1 MKNKDTQNLMQ
12 KIALLLQE
20 EEEKGGDDSAFLRES
35 LSKINSR
42 LDKIESQLAAPN
54 SKFQTSN
61 SKAAHPSLQKMR
73 IIEEIVEELFSNQP
87 EQKLC
92 TFEPHNKPCDNC
104 SLCNT
109 RGF

>member
-1 MKNKDTQNLMQ
+1 MKNKNSQQLME
-12 KIALLLQE
+12 KIALLLRE
-20 EEEKGGDDSAFLRES
+20 EESDDSAFIRES
-35 LSKINSR
+35 LANINQR
-42 LDKIESQLAAPN
+42 LNKIESQISAQNPK
-54 SKFQTSN
+54 SKIQNPKSV
-61 SKAAHPSLQKMR
+61 HPSMEKMR
-73 IIEEIVEELFSNQP
+73 IIEEIVEELFSNQT

>member
-1 MKNKDTQNLMQ
+1 ME

-20 EEEKGGDDSAFLRES
+20 EEKGSDDSTFLRES
-35 LSKINSR
+35 LTKINQR
-42 LDKIESQLAAPN
+42 LDKIESQLTFQNSPAAIHNPQ
-54 SKFQTSN
+54 F
-61 SKAAHPSLQKMR
+61 AHPSLEKMR
-73 IIEEIVEELFSNQP
+73 IIEEVVEELFSTQP

>member
-1 MKNKDTQNLMQ
+1 MAEKNTQTLME

-20 EEEKGGDDSAFLRES
+20 DEKGSDDSAFLRES
-35 LSKINSR
+35 LTKINQR
-42 LDKIESQLAAPN
+42 LDKIESQLTVPDSRFQIPN
-54 SKFQTSN
+54 SKSI
-61 SKAAHPSLQKMR
+61 HPSLEKMR
-73 IIEEIVEELFSNQP
+73 IIEEVVEELFSAQQ

>member
-1 MKNKDTQNLMQ
+1 MSNKNTQNLME

-20 EEEKGGDDSAFLRES
+20 EEHKDDSALLRES
-35 LSKINSR
+35 LEKINSR
-42 LDKIESQLAAPN
+42 LDKIESQLSATN
-54 SKFQTSN
+54 SQSTNRN
-61 SKAAHPSLQKMR
+61 SQSVHPSLEKMR
-73 IIEEIVEELFSNQP
+73 IIEEVVEELFAAQ
-87 EQKLC
+87 EGQKLC

>member
-1 MKNKDTQNLMQ
+1 MKGQNTQTLME

-20 EEEKGGDDSAFLRES
+20 EEHKDDSVLLRES
-35 LSKINSR
+35 LEKINSR
-42 LDKIESQLAAPN
+42 LDKIESQLSAQNPQSAICN
-54 SKFQTSN
+54 LQSV
-61 SKAAHPSLQKMR
+61 HPSLEKMR
-73 IIEEIVEELFSNQP
+73 IIEEVVEELFSAQQG
-87 EQKLC
+87 QKLC

>member
-1 MKNKDTQNLMQ
+1 ME

-20 EEEKGGDDSAFLRES
+20 EEGQNDSAFLRES
-35 LSKINSR
+35 LAKINHR
-42 LDKIESQLAAPN
+42 LDKIESQITLQN
-54 SKFQTSN
+54 SQPVMHHSQ
-61 SKAAHPSLQKMR
+61 SAHPSMEKMR
-73 IIEEIVEELFSNQP
+73 IIEEIVEELFSAQQT
-87 EQKLC
+87 QKLC

>member
-1 MKNKDTQNLMQ
+1 MSNKNTQTLME

-20 EEEKGGDDSAFLRES
+20 EKGSDDSTFLRES
-35 LSKINSR
+35 LTKINQR
-42 LDKIESQLAAPN
+42 LDKIESQITSHNLQPQTPN
-54 SKFQTSN
+54 PKFQ
-61 SKAAHPSLQKMR
+61 HPSLEKMR
-73 IIEEIVEELFSNQP
+73 IIEEVVEELFSSQQT
-87 EQKLC
+87 QKLC

>member
-1 MKNKDTQNLMQ
+1 MKGQNTQTLME

-20 EEEKGGDDSAFLRES
+20 EERKDDSVLLRES
-35 LSKINSR
+35 LEKINSR
-42 LDKIESQLAAPN
+42 LDKIESQL
-54 SKFQTSN
+54 SSSN
-61 SKAAHPSLQKMR
+61 PQSAVRNPQSVHPSLEKMR
-73 IIEEIVEELFSNQP
+73 IIEEVVEELFAAQQG
-87 EQKLC
+87 QKLC